1 MPIDGDLFRA
11 VLSRFASGVT
21 IITTRDEQGR
31 DHGMTVSA
39 FSSLSLEPP
48 LVLVAIGHD
57 ATMAPVMATATSF
70 GVNILSERQEE
81 LSRRFADK
89 LDDRF
94 AGIGIT
100 RGVLGDALIDEALGT
115 LDCRIVARHPAGDH
129 DIVVGEVEGAA
140 AHDGRPLLYYRGGYA
155 GLER

>member
-21 IITTRDEQGR
+21 IVTTRDAEGR

-39 FSSLSLEPP
+39 FSSLSLDPP

-70 GVNILSERQEE
+70 GVNILSEAQEE

-100 RGVLGDALIDEALGT
+100 RGVLGDALLDDALGT
-115 LDCRIVARHPAGDH
+115 LDCRVVARHPAGDH

-140 AHDGRPLLYYRGGYA
+140 AHNGRPLLYYRGGYA
-155 GLER
+155 ELER

>member
-1 MPIDGDLFRA
+1 MPIDADLFRA
-11 VLSRFASGVT
+11 VLSRFASGITV
-21 IITTRDEQGR
+21 ITTRDGDGN

-39 FSSLSLEPP
+39 FSSLSLSPP
-48 LVLVAIGHD
+48 LVLVAIAHD
-57 ATMAPVMATATSF
+57 ATMAPVMKTATSF
-70 GVNILSERQEE
+70 SVNILSEHQEE
-81 LSRRFADK
+81 LSRRFSDK

-100 RGVLGDALIDEALGT
+100 RGSSGNALLEDALAT
-115 LDCRIVARHPAGDH
+115 LDCSVVARHPAGDH
-129 DIVVGEVEGAA
+129 DIVVGEVETGA

>member
-1 MPIDGDLFRA
+1 MPIDSDLFRA
-11 VLSRFASGVT
+11 VLSRFATGVT
-21 IITTRDEQGR
+21 IITTRDGEGR

-39 FSSLSLEPP
+39 FSSLSLDPP

-57 ATMAPVMATATSF
+57 ATMAPVMATATTF
-70 GVNILSERQEE
+70 GVNILGDAQEE
-81 LSRRFADK
+81 LSRRFSDK

-94 AGIGIT
+94 AGVGIT
-100 RGVLGDALIDEALGT
+100 RGVFGDARIDDALGT

-129 DIVVGEVEGAA
+129 DIVVGEVEGAE

-155 GLER
+155 GIER

>member
-11 VLSRFASGVT
+11 ALSRFASGVT